1 MINKK
6 EGTKQNVYP
15 TVLEFSKDIK
25 DGITESTVAKELV
38 DSRNAIH
45 LKIDINR
52 NDYPLEDIKHTL
64 KELFQKVLQCF
75 YE

>member
-1 MINKK
+1 MEDVNQENKY
-6 EGTKQNVYP
+6 NIYP
-15 TVLEFSKDIK
+15 TTLEFHHDIK
-25 DGITESTVAKELV
+25 NGITESTVVKELV

-52 NDYPLEDIKHTL
+52 NDYPLEDIQHTL
-64 KELFQKVLQCF
+64 KEIFQKVLQYF

>member
-1 MINKK
+1 MDKK
-6 EGTKQNVYP
+6 EENRLNIYP
-15 TVLEFSKDIK
+15 TMLEFEKDIK
-25 DGITESTVAKELV
+25 DGITKSTVVKELV

-52 NDYPLEDIKHTL
+52 NDYPLEDIQHTL
-64 KELFQKVLQCF
+64 KELFQKVLQYF

>member
-1 MINKK
+1 MDKK
-6 EGTKQNVYP
+6 EEIKHNVYP
-15 TVLEFSKDIK
+15 TILEFEKDIE

-45 LKIDINR
+45 LKININR
-52 NDYPLEDIKHTL
+52 NDYPLEDIEHAL

>member
-1 MINKK
+1 MDKK
-6 EGTKQNVYP
+6 EENRLNIYP
-15 TVLEFSKDIK
+15 TMLEFEKDIK

-45 LKIDINR
+45 LKININR
-52 NDYPLEDIKHTL
+52 NDYPLEDIEHTL
-64 KELFQKVLQCF
+64 KELFQKVLQYF

>member
-1 MINKK
+1 MDKK
-6 EGTKQNVYP
+6 EENKYNIYP
-15 TVLEFSKDIK
+15 TVLEFEKDIK

-45 LKIDINR
+45 LKININR
-52 NDYPLEDIKHTL
+52 NDYTLEDIEHTL
-64 KELFQKVLQCF
+64 KELFQKVLQYF

>member
-1 MINKK
+1 MDKK
-6 EGTKQNVYP
+6 EENRLNIYP
-15 TVLEFSKDIK
+15 TMLEFEKDIK
-25 DGITESTVAKELV
+25 DGITESTVVKELV

-52 NDYPLEDIKHTL
+52 NDYPLEDIQHTL
-64 KELFQKVLQCF
+64 KELFQKVLQYF